1 MKKCLLCLGSMLLL
15 MLAIVGTESTMAL
28 TELTDR
34 EWYDFDT
41 YEELEAWFEA
51 EDPADAGAMEE
62 AGIWGEKYET
72 FVNDVMQGKNKILI
86 PHFGE
91 NTIPLQDFERGS
103 SITIATK
110 SSYGR
115 PEIRYYCTS
124 EVENYRITLTY
135 LSDEEV
141 EYAKENEMDEVVR
154 LIRKAI
160 PQVGNW
166 LNVFDY
172 EIYELE
178 TMYLNDRDV
187 SVLSIAY
194 YGNPDIEKYFVYDNV
209 LVQIE
214 GSKKGFDREL
224 WGTFRLV
231 DRKNPQE
238 YVPRELPP
246 EDGIISKIVNH
257 RYFIPIIVLAAIVGI
272 IVWRWRMP
280 YRR

>member
-1 MKKCLLCLGSMLLL
+1 MKKCLLCLGSMLFLI
-15 MLAIVGTESTMAL
+15 LAIVGPEIAMAL

-34 EWYDFDT
+34 EYYDFDT

-51 EDPADAGAMEE
+51 DDPIDAGAMEE
-62 AGIWGEKYET
+62 AGIWGEEYEA

-86 PHFGE
+86 PYFGE
-91 NTIPLQDFERGS
+91 NPILLQDFERNS

-115 PEIRYYCTS
+115 TEIRYYCTS
-124 EVENYRITLTY
+124 EGENYRITLTY

-141 EYAKENEMDEVVR
+141 AYSKENEMDEVLR
-154 LIRKAI
+154 LIVRGN

-187 SVLSIAY
+187 SVLNIAY
-194 YGNPDIEKYFVYDNV
+194 YGDSDIEKYFVYDNV
-209 LVQIE
+209 LVKIE

-224 WGTFRLV
+224 WGTFRLI
-231 DRKNPQE
+231 DRKNPPE

-246 EDGIISKIVNH
+246 EEGIISKIVSH
-257 RYFIPIIVLAAIVGI
+257 RYFLPITLLAVVVGL